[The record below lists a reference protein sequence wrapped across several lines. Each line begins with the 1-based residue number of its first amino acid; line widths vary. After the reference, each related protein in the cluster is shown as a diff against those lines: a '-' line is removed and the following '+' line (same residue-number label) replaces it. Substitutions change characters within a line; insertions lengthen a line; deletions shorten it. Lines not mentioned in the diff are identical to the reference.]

1 MKKLIVA
8 AILAV
13 TLTVGT
19 TPVMAG
25 KDTKADI
32 ENMELDELLEL
43 KEMVNEAIEKKGGSN
58 LLPEGRYIVG
68 VDIEA
73 GQYNFTAKEESVI
86 DIFETAETEDP
97 IDGAYLYPD
106 DIFGINASDGM
117 MILVSHGS
125 GALDKTFRSFAPKK

>member
-58 LLPEGRYIVG
+58 LLPEGKYIVG

-86 DIFETAETEDP
+86 DIFETAESEDN
-97 IDGAYLYPD
+97 IDGSYLYPD
-106 DIFGINASDGM
+106 DIFGINAKDGM
-117 MILVSHGS
+117 MIWVSYGS
-125 GALDKTFRSFAPKK
+125 GTLDETVRSFAPKK

>member
-8 AILAV
+8 TILAA

-58 LLPEGRYIVG
+58 LLPQGTYIVG

-73 GQYNFTAKEESVI
+73 GQYNFTAKEELTI
-86 DIFETAETEDP
+86 YIYDTEDS
-97 IDGAYLYPD
+97 DTYSDCNFMYPD
-106 DIFGINASDGM
+106 DVFGINAKDGM
-117 MILVSHGS
+117 KINVGY
-125 GALDKTFRSFAPKK
+125 GTGTLDKTVRSFAPKK

>member
-58 LLPEGRYIVG
+58 LLPEGKYIVG

-86 DIFETAETEDP
+86 GIYETAESEDNM
-97 IDGAYLYPD
+97 DGGYLYPD
-106 DIFGINASDGM
+106 DIFGINAKDGM
-117 MILVSHGS
+117 MIWISHGS
-125 GALDKTFRSFAPKK
+125 GTLDETVRSFAPKK